1 MQQLQPITWCFDE
14 NLEQAKEKIRRTCQK
29 IDILFLAR
37 TSKMLW
43 TWSLKWGTN
52 VANTKTRKTYILDYL
67 EKYRTLTF
75 QTSRDNVVISR
86 LLPSNFKYWSAQQ
99 TIDQKL
105 TLLLYDQLCVN
116 QIYLTTLRYQ
126 LYSFMVP
133 PIEKVFNALIYQSI
147 LTQIWLFLNNVKNDK
162 SVSFLSYECF

>member
-1 MQQLQPITWCFDE
+1 MLWRK
-14 NLEQAKEKIRRTCQK
+14 LRTSKGKNPQIQK
-29 IDILFLAR
+29 IDIFFLTR

-52 VANTKTRKTYILDYL
+52 VANTEIRKTHILDYL
-67 EKYRTLTF
+67 QKCRTLTF
-75 QTSRDNVVISR
+75 QTSRGNVVISR
-86 LLPSNFKYWSAQQ
+86 LLPSNFKYWSDQQ

-105 TLLLYDQLCVN
+105 TLLLYDQLWYIW
-116 QIYLTTLRYQ
+116 QQLRYQ

-147 LTQIWLFLNNVKNDK
+147 LPQIWLFLNNVKNDK

>member
-1 MQQLQPITWCFDE
+1 MLWRK
-14 NLEQAKEKIRRTCQK
+14 LRTSKGKNRQIQK
-29 IDILFLAR
+29 IDIFFLTR

-52 VANTKTRKTYILDYL
+52 VANTETRKTYILDYL
-67 EKYRTLTF
+67 QKYRTLTF
-75 QTSRDNVVISR
+75 QTSRGNVVISR
-86 LLPSNFKYWSAQQ
+86 LLPSNFKYWSDQQ

-105 TLLLYDQLCVN
+105 TLLLYDQLWYIW
-116 QIYLTTLRYQ
+116 QHLRYQ

-147 LTQIWLFLNNVKNDK
+147 LPQIWLFLNNVKNDK

>member
-14 NLEQAKEKIRRTCQK
+14 NLEQAKKKIRRTCQK
-29 IDILFLAR
+29 IDIFFLTR
-37 TSKMLW
+37 TSKILW

-75 QTSRDNVVISR
+75 QTSRGNVVISR
-86 LLPSNFKYWSAQQ
+86 LPPSNFKYWSAQQ

-116 QIYLTTLRYQ
+116 QIYLTT
-126 LYSFMVP
+126 F
-133 PIEKVFNALIYQSI
+133 KVSVVLLHGSTYRKSLQRINLSEHTDTNLIIS
-147 LTQIWLFLNNVKNDK
+147 
-162 SVSFLSYECF
+162 

>member
-1 MQQLQPITWCFDE
+1 MLWRK
-14 NLEQAKEKIRRTCQK
+14 LRTSKGKNRQIQK
-29 IDILFLAR
+29 IDIFFLTR

-52 VANTKTRKTYILDYL
+52 VANTETRKTYILDYL
-67 EKYRTLTF
+67 QKYRTLTF
-75 QTSRDNVVISR
+75 QTSRGNVVISR
-86 LLPSNFKYWSAQQ
+86 LLPSNFKYWSDQQ

-105 TLLLYDQLCVN
+105 TLLLYDQLWYIW
-116 QIYLTTLRYQ
+116 QHLRYQ